1 MWVNWPFFS
10 EPGGPEFTAA
20 AEEDSTQPFHLKLL
34 VLPYLQASVGGQGA
48 GIGLHCLPLTAIRD
62 PQAKNTLPVRDRGAH
77 PAPSDLS
84 PQGGPS
90 PHEW

>member
-1 MWVNWPFFS
+1 MNLQP
-10 EPGGPEFTAA
+10 A

-62 PQAKNTLPVRDRGAH
+62 LQAKHTLPVTERGTPRALRPQPPRGAK
-77 PAPSDLS
+77 PP
-84 PQGGPS
+84 
-90 PHEW
+90 